1 MRALH
6 PLAWWAWA
14 LGVAAATTRATD
26 PAVVGCLLVAT
37 VAVVLH
43 FRDDSPWARAFPS
56 YLVLGGAIVAIR
68 VVFYVVVGVKVPG
81 TILLDL
87 PRASLPGW
95 AAGVELFGP
104 VTSTG
109 LAGAAA
115 AGFQLATLVV
125 CFGAANAL
133 SNPKRALRSL
143 PASMHHLGTAV
154 VIGVSVTP
162 ALVTSAMNVRRAQ
175 RLRGAALRG
184 VRGLAATLLPVL
196 TDALDRSLAL
206 ASSMD
211 SRGYARTLP
220 GGSGRGVAALL
231 LGALLGA
238 TLGIYGLLGGMSPA
252 AGAALLALGSMAAVG
267 GSVLAGRRVQRTRYR
282 PDRWGAAE
290 TRVALSGAGAVGLL
304 VVLQSVSPGGGVLV
318 VGIGC
323 LLLASG
329 PMLLVRGAAA

>member
-1 MRALH
+1 MPALH
-6 PLAWWAWA
+6 PLAWWGWA
-14 LGVAAATTRATD
+14 LGVAAATTRATT
-26 PAVVGCLLVAT
+26 PLVVGCLLAGA

-56 YLVLGGAIVAIR
+56 YLVLGAAIVAIR
-68 VVFYVVVGVKVPG
+68 MVFHVVVGVKTPG

-87 PRASLPGW
+87 PRVELPSW
-95 AAGVELFGP
+95 TAGVQLFGP

-109 LAGAAA
+109 LLNAAA

-133 SNPKRALRSL
+133 TNPKRALRSL

-162 ALVTSAMNVRRAQ
+162 ALVTSALNVRRAQ
-175 RLRGAALRG
+175 RLRGTAA
-184 VRGLAATLLPVL
+184 RGLGGLGAYVVPVL

-211 SRGYARTLP
+211 SRGFARTLP
-220 GGSGRGVAALL
+220 GGSGRGVGALL

-238 TLGIYGLLGGMSPA
+238 ALGVYGLLGGMSPA
-252 AGAALLALGSMAAVG
+252 TGAALLVG
-267 GSVLAGRRVQRTRYR
+267 GAVAAASGSHLAGRRVHRTRYR
-282 PDRWGAAE
+282 PDRWGGAE
-290 TRVALSGAGAVGLL
+290 TKVALSGAAVLGLVLALPGSSVDAGAWAAGL
-304 VVLQSVSPGGGVLV
+304 
-318 VGIGC
+318 GC
-323 LLLASG
+323 LLLAAG
-329 PMLLVRGAAA
+329 PLLLVRGGAT